1 MSDKTEKRGAGRPT
15 KYTEDMCDA
24 VIELGVQGKS
34 YVQIAVKLGV
44 SRDTLYEWAAE
55 HAKFSDALKH
65 ARECAQAWWEDAG
78 QRGLDADKFNAGV
91 WNKSMSC
98 RFPDDYSD
106 KKKIELSGSKGF
118 VIEFSDEQDSDDS
131 IPD

>member
-1 MSDKTEKRGAGRPT
+1 MSEERGKQGVGRPT
-15 KYTEDMCDA
+15 KYNNALCSA
-24 VIELGVQGKS
+24 VLALGAEGKS

-55 HAKFSDALKH
+55 HAEFSDALKR
-65 ARECAQAWWEDAG
+65 ARECAQAWWEDQGQAG
-78 QRGLDADKFNAGV
+78 LGADKFNAGV

-106 KKKIELSGSKGF
+106 KKKIEISTPKSF
-118 VIEFSDEQDSDDS
+118 VVEFADEDSDDTS
-131 IPD
+131 AD